1 MNSWKPAAVT
11 SVYIVLY
18 SLLVLGVVFVCVHG
32 YRFCYD
38 VFADVRVEGQPGK
51 DITFSVSS
59 TDDFRDIAAK
69 LQEEGVIRDRHS
81 FLARAGIMDTDRNK
95 IFPGQYI
102 LNNSMTYEQVINRL
116 TVSEGFDK

>member
-11 SVYIVLY
+11 AIYIVLY
-18 SLLVLGVVFVCVHG
+18 SLLVLGVSFLCVHG

-38 VFADVRVEGQPGK
+38 VFADVRVEQQPGK

-59 TDDFRDIAAK
+59 TDDLRNIAAR
-69 LQEEGVIRDRHS
+69 LQEKGVIRDRYS

-95 IFPGQYI
+95 IYAGKYI
-102 LNNSMTYEQVINRL
+102 LNNSMTYEQVINHL